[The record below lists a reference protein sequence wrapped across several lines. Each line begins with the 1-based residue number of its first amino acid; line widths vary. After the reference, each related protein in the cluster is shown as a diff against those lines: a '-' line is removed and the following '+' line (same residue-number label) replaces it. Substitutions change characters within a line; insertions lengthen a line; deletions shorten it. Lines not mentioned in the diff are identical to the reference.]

1 MRLFRFRNK
10 PALLRDNASMS
21 NASPSDWNAFARAN
35 AAQRWRQQ
43 SAQMGQHMTDAIV
56 EAAAVRPGRDVLDV
70 ACGTGEPAISIARMM
85 NGTGSVVGVDIS
97 AEPLKIAEQRAG
109 SAGSTNVRFQQGD
122 VHQLAFADG
131 SFDRVT
137 CRLGLMF
144 FADCPRALREI
155 HRVLRPGGR
164 AALLAWGP
172 MQQPYFETTI
182 GTILRTVPELKLPAS
197 GAAMFKFGEQGKL
210 TAMLH
215 EAGFS
220 EVNEEFRTVSWS
232 WPGPPED
239 VWAYFKDVTVPF
251 KPLFEAVPPERR
263 GEADAA
269 VLEAMRHYY
278 DGQQVN
284 FTATIALATAEK

>member
-1 MRLFRFRNK
+1 
-10 PALLRDNASMS
+10 MS
-21 NASPSDWNAFARAN
+21 NTTPGDWNAFARAN

-43 SAQMGQHMTDAIV
+43 SAQMGRHMTDAIV
-56 EAAAVRPGRDVLDV
+56 EAAAIRPGLDVLDV
-70 ACGTGEPAISIARMM
+70 ACGTGEPAISTARLM
-85 NGTGSVVGVDIS
+85 NGSGSVVGVDIS
-97 AEPLKIAEQRAG
+97 AEPLKIAGQRA
-109 SAGSTNVRFQQGD
+109 SAAGVTNARFQQGD
-122 VHQLAFADG
+122 VHQLPFPDS

-144 FADCPRALREI
+144 FADCPRALREM
-155 HRVLRPGGR
+155 HRVLRPGGH

-182 GTILRTVPELKLPAS
+182 GAILRTFPELKLPAS
-197 GAAMFKFGEQGKL
+197 GAAMFKFGQQGKL
-210 TAMLH
+210 TAMLRD
-215 EAGFS
+215 AGFAS
-220 EVNEEFRTVSWS
+220 VNEEFRSVPWS

-251 KPLFEAVPPERR
+251 KPLFEGIPAERR

-269 VLEAMRHYY
+269 VLDAMRNYY

-284 FTATIALATAEK
+284 FTATIALATAER